1 MKHALK
7 CALIALLVLGLMACE
22 TTPRKK
28 GGARDLSRAATAAE
42 LNADLGLNYMKKGQ
56 LQTAREKLDK
66 AMELDARSPT
76 VNLAMALFQD
86 RLGDRAEAYRFYKRA
101 VQLDGDNGESRNN
114 FGAFLC
120 REERYDESEE
130 QFLAALNNPYYQTPA
145 LAYENLGTCMRR
157 AGQRAKA
164 EEYLRKAL
172 EIKPQSAL
180 ALYQLSTLFLEAKDP
195 MRARAFFQRL
205 EAVEN
210 PGPEM
215 YLLGY
220 NIEINLGN
228 AQGAQE
234 YRRQLL
240 KKFPNSQEVKSL
252 PDSPSNSE

>member
-1 MKHALK
+1 MTRWLQ
-7 CALIALLVLGLMACE
+7 CAVIALLAFALIGCE
-22 TTPRKK
+22 STPRKK

-86 RLGDRAEAYRFYKRA
+86 RIGDRGEAYRFYKRA
-101 VQLDGDNGESRNN
+101 VQLDGNNGESRNN

-120 REERYDESEE
+120 REERFDESEE

-157 AGQRAKA
+157 AGQSEKA
-164 EEYLRKAL
+164 EEYLRQAL
-172 EIKPQSAL
+172 EINPKSAL

-220 NIEINLGN
+220 NIESNLGN
-228 AQGAQE
+228 TQGAQE
-234 YRRQLL
+234 YRRQLI
-240 KKFPNSQEVKSL
+240 KKFPNSQEVKDL
-252 PDSPSNSE
+252 PDAPSNSQ